1 MRSILHSRRFLSLA
15 LVGLLGVGCHSAGK
29 VTPATTQAVT
39 QRELMLQTDLLSIL
53 NRLESTGAVCGA
65 RVIDART
72 GRELFALNSERAMIP
87 ASNMK
92 LPITAAILDRF
103 GPDYAWPTRLAYDSK
118 TQSLW
123 LVGTGD
129 PSLGD
134 ELLEERNK
142 QKRFAF
148 LDTFA
153 SALKEKGVT
162 NITNLYFVD
171 DAFDAQLVHPSWGK
185 DNLTFW
191 YAAPVSGLN
200 VNSNCIDVTLKPA
213 AISEPPTV
221 VVEPAVMSG
230 IEIVNRAVSGT
241 PEPVSSTPTS
251 STQASSTQVS
261 STQVSS
267 TQASSNQATERQ
279 PEPDIE
285 RDPAAARYTVTGV
298 VTKPVLLSSKPVTD
312 PGVFTAEVV
321 RTGLSTR
328 GIVFSGVTSRR
339 TSMEFKKAKVPVVVE
354 VSSRMSDIVARVNQQ
369 SQNLFAE
376 ACAKLLGR
384 KSFSSNDTGSWQ
396 GGAEGVEKFLSKYK
410 IDGTGFVMAD
420 GSGLSRENRVTGRL
434 ITGILLA
441 MHKSKHAKVFEES
454 LAVGGESGTIRNRF
468 KDVPGRVRAKT
479 GFIGGVRSLSGY
491 VTTDAGE
498 ILIFSFIYNQV
509 PGSVKPYEELQD
521 QAVRRLMKW

>member
-1 MRSILHSRRFLSLA
+1 MRSFIHSRRFLSLA
-15 LVGLLGVGCHSAGK
+15 LVGLLGIGCHSAGK
-29 VTPATTQAVT
+29 VTPAATQAVT
-39 QRELMLQTDLLSIL
+39 QRELTLQTDLSSIL

-200 VNSNCIDVTLKPA
+200 VNANCIDVTLNPA
-213 AISEPPTV
+213 ANSEPPTV

-241 PEPVSSTPTS
+241 PEPAS
-251 STQASSTQVS
+251 STQASA
-261 STQVSS
+261 
-267 TQASSNQATERQ
+267 TQAAERQ

-285 RDPAAARYTVTGV
+285 RDQAAARYTITGV

-312 PGVFTAEVV
+312 PGAFTAEVV

-384 KSFSSNDTGSWQ
+384 KSFSSDDIGSWQ
-396 GGAEGVEKFLSKYK
+396 GGAEGVNNFLRKYK

-491 VTTDAGE
+491 VKTDAGE
-498 ILIFSFIYNQV
+498 VLIFSIIYNQV